1 MAVTPSRA
9 PVLILAG
16 KAVDAQP
23 YTAAANKLGIAAV
36 LGTEDGRHSLLSLNF
51 AQRESALDI
60 VQYASEHPLSAV
72 VAVDEAAAP
81 ACARAASM
89 LGLRWHPPKAADACA
104 DKNILCEKLGA
115 AGILTSSLVPA
126 ADRHACGVAAI
137 AQAGKLR
144 VLGVVSVESEPVAE
158 RGLVFETVRRA
169 VHVAGLS
176 HGPVSARLEVAGKNV
191 SILDLAPVI
200 PTAYE
205 DQLHFRIPLVDDD
218 VSLSEVVLRHALG
231 MDISR
236 VYRRAI

>member
-1 MAVTPSRA
+1 MAAPPSRA

-36 LGTEDGRHSLLSLNF
+36 LGTEDGSQPFLSLSF

-60 VQYASEHPLSAV
+60 VQYASEHPFSAV

-89 LGLRWHPPKAADACA
+89 LGLRWHPPRAADACA
-104 DKNILCEKLGA
+104 DKNSLHEKLGA
-115 AGILTSSLVPA
+115 AGILTSSLAPE
-126 ADRHACGVAAI
+126 ADRYACGIAAI

-144 VLGVVSVESEPVAE
+144 VLGVVPVESEPMAE
-158 RGLVFETVRRA
+158 RSLVFETVRRA
-169 VHVAGLS
+169 VHAAGLS
-176 HGPVSARLEVAGKNV
+176 YGPVSAQLEVAGKNV

-200 PTAYE
+200 PTAYK
-205 DQLHFRIPLVDDD
+205 DQLRFRIPLVDDD